1 MGVEV
6 RINVGV
12 DGRWACSPWVKNT
25 VQGALNLKKMD
36 FKRIK
41 ID

>member
-6 RINVGV
+6 RINVAV
-12 DGRWACSPWVKNT
+12 DGRWACSPWVKDT
-25 VQGALNLKKMD
+25 VQGVFNLKKMD
-36 FKRIK
+36 FKRII